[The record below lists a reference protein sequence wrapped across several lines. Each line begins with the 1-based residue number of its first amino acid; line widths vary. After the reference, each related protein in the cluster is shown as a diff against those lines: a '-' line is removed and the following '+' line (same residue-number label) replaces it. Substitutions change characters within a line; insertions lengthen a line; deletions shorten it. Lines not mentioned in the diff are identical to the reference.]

1 MLEHVSKG
9 SSRLISD
16 FTGQN
21 ITDNVLTKREV
32 IGPKSDPL
40 QAFIEDIKLG
50 ELLISSLKA
59 ISLHIYEWKTL
70 EHKF

>member
-21 ITDNVLTKREV
+21 ITHNVLTKREV
-32 IGPKSDPL
+32 IGPKSGPL
-40 QAFIEDIKLG
+40 ETFIEDIKLG

-59 ISLHIYEWKTL
+59 ISLHICE
-70 EHKF
+70 

>member
-1 MLEHVSKG
+1 MLEHVSEG

-21 ITDNVLTKREV
+21 ITHNVLTKREV

-59 ISLHIYEWKTL
+59 ISLHIYE
-70 EHKF
+70 

>member
-9 SSRLISD
+9 SRILISD

-21 ITDNVLTKREV
+21 ITHNVLTKRKV

-40 QAFIEDIKLG
+40 EAFIEDIKLG
-50 ELLISSLKA
+50 EPLISSLKT
-59 ISLHIYEWKTL
+59 ISLHIRE
-70 EHKF
+70 

>member
-1 MLEHVSKG
+1 MG
-9 SSRLISD
+9 SGRLIPD

-21 ITDNVLTKREV
+21 IMHNVLTKTEV
-32 IGPKSDPL
+32 IGLKSDPL
-40 QAFIEDIKLG
+40 QAFIKDIKLG

-59 ISLHIYEWKTL
+59 ISLYICKWKTL